1 MISFNCLFNVILLIP
16 LISAGVRRLHDTGK
30 SGWYILLFF
39 IPFVDFV
46 LLYFYS
52 QDSDKLPNRYGL
64 SPKYIYSVPTF
75 APSYNPQI
83 IVIPQV
89 TVQQQQTPINNYN
102 VYPQQIDKTQE
113 NNENDYYK
121 YANPTDEPT
130 PNKETDSGEYS
141 KPTDDGEEKNNLEDN
156 LYAPQPI
163 QPGNNNYQ

>member
-1 MISFNCLFNVILLIP
+1 M
-16 LISAGVRRLHDTGK
+16 
-30 SGWYILLFF
+30 
-39 IPFVDFV
+39 
-46 LLYFYS
+46 
-52 QDSDKLPNRYGL
+52 